1 MVKHVVCWRLY
12 DQALGGDKQ
21 TNARMIKERLEKLDE
36 SLPMMQST
44 EVGINAEKTPD
55 DNYDVVLI
63 CMFDDFQTLNDYK
76 VHPEHQAFVEF
87 VTPLAEHVVNV
98 DFETG

>member
-1 MVKHVVCWRLY
+1 MIKHVVCWKLY
-12 DQALGGDKQ
+12 EQALEGDKQ

-36 SLPMMQST
+36 ALPMMQST
-44 EVGINAEKTPD
+44 EVGINAEKAPG

-63 CMFDDFQTLNDYK
+63 CVFDSVQTLNDYK

-87 VTPLAEHVVNV
+87 VTPLAEDVVNV
-98 DFETG
+98 DFEAD